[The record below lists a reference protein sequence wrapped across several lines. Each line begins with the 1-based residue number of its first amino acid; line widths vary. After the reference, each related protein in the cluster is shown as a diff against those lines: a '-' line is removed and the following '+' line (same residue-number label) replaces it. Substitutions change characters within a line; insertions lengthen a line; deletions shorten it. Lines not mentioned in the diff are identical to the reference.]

1 MKSIISRK
9 AKPAV
14 ASGKPR
20 LLYVDHIFHIKT
32 RSTIFLADILS
43 AHFDVHVMYVD
54 PDTRVDM
61 NAFDD
66 PAEYVVIFQMDFLT
80 PAFIA
85 KGKRV
90 TVVQMYDGSAGLPS
104 EYYTLNRQ
112 ARHLNFSSALHARA
126 LSLGVQSHLV
136 HYFPDPA
143 TSTPVEDF
151 STLRGF
157 FWQRRPNSSINAQKI
172 QTTLSAQLDS
182 LHIHT
187 PADDGT
193 PFDEGVLEGF
203 DCEITTSEWFEKQSG
218 FSEQMDKC
226 NVFIAPRLAEG
237 IGHAF
242 LEAMA
247 RGMLVLAYDLPTHNE
262 YISNWLT
269 GILFSD
275 QISMI
280 QLRGC
285 NERIRKMSRNA
296 RLAIEEGHK
305 RWLKSHQGI
314 IDFVKEAALAQVP
327 PVALESFVNGT
338 MEAYQQGVGSY
349 TRYLQ
354 SHPELCK
361 ALGNWNRVADELA
374 EAVDRDATRGVA
386 KTALFF
392 FGYNG
397 AHMIIGQGW
406 STSEQSHVWAI
417 KRMATL
423 KIPLGGSIRVKT
435 LTFKMRGL
443 GAYDLSVEVNGIN
456 SGVIPLKHTIESFTL
471 TLPGNVLEKDSNV
484 LSIVFSLDDEVDIP
498 RVEDRPVTFLI
509 KSLELSV

>member
-9 AKPAV
+9 TEPAV
-14 ASGKPR
+14 SSGKPR

-32 RSTIFLADILS
+32 RSTTFLADILS
-43 AHFDVHVMYVD
+43 AHFDVHVIYVD
-54 PDTRVDM
+54 PDARVDM
-61 NAFDD
+61 TKFDD

-80 PAFIA
+80 PAFVA
-85 KGKRV
+85 AGKRV

-126 LSLGVQSHLV
+126 LSLGVQSHLA

-143 TSTPVEDF
+143 NSTPVEDF

-157 FWQRRPNSSINAQKI
+157 FWQRLPNSSINVGKI
-172 QTTLSAQLDS
+172 RTMLGADLDS

-187 PADDGT
+187 PSDDGT

-203 DCEITTSEWFEKQSG
+203 PCEVTTSEWFEKQSG

-226 NVFIAPRLAEG
+226 NVFIAPRYAEG

-262 YISNWLT
+262 YISNWFT
-269 GILFSD
+269 GVLFSD
-275 QISMI
+275 QVDVIH
-280 QLRGC
+280 LRDR
-285 NERIRKMSRNA
+285 NDQIRKMSQNA
-296 RLAIEEGHK
+296 RLTIEEGHK

-314 IDFVKEAALAQVP
+314 IDFVKDATPAQVP

-338 MEAYQQGVGSY
+338 MEAYQQGIGSY

-354 SHPELCK
+354 SHPELCN
-361 ALGNWNRVADELA
+361 ALGNWNRIAAELEEAADA
-374 EAVDRDATRGVA
+374 DATRGVA

-397 AHMIIGQGW
+397 AHMILGQGW
-406 STSEQSHVWAI
+406 STSEPSHVWAL
-417 KRMATL
+417 KRRATL
-423 KIPLGGSIRVKT
+423 KIPLGGSVPVKT
-435 LTFKMRGL
+435 LTFQVRGL
-443 GAYDLSVEVNGIN
+443 GAYDLSVEINGVDVGTI
-456 SGVIPLKHTIESFTL
+456 SLKPSLDSFTL
-471 TLPGNVLEKDSNV
+471 TLPKSVLEKDANV
-484 LSIVFSLDDEVDIP
+484 LSIVLTLDDGIEIP
-498 RVEDRPVTFLI
+498 RVESRPLTFLI
-509 KSLELSV
+509 KTLELSI